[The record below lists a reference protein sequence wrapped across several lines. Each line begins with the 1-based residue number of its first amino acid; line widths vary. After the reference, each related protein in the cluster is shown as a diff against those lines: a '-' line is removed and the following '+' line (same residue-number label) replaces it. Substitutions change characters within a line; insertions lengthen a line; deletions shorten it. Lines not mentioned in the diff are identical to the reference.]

1 MAPNY
6 IHLPLHLGIS
16 RVPQSIHPNAHGSF
30 ARNIGGQ
37 WPQPQRPHKELSSY
51 HDSLTLEP
59 HVDAARAM
67 MTLRG
72 DSDDHQ
78 QQHSHISTPLRIR
91 NPERDKRT
99 SEWVEKQGP
108 EMFEPETSEEVESE
122 KNGSEKDE
130 SKNLEGLKWRF
141 QGSEKSTAVLQA
153 TTQQYAF

>member
-16 RVPQSIHPNAHGSF
+16 RVPQFIRPNAHGSF
-30 ARNIGGQ
+30 ARKIGGHNHNA
-37 WPQPQRPHKELSSY
+37 PPHKELSSY
-51 HDSLTLEP
+51 HDSLTLGP

-99 SEWVEKQGP
+99 SEWVEKQGR
-108 EMFEPETSEEVESE
+108 EMFEPETFEEVESG

-130 SKNLEGLKWRF
+130 SKNLEGLKWKF
-141 QGSEKSTAVLQA
+141 QGSEKRAVLQA
-153 TTQQYAF
+153 TTQNHAF